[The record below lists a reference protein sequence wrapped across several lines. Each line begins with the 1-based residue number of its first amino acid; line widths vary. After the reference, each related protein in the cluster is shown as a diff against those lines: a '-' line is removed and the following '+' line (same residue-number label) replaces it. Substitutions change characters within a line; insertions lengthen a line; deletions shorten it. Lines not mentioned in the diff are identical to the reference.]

1 MKTPEIFKEFQ
12 NTEIFN
18 DNNQLKEFKNLL
30 LNHLE
35 LPSHNTAKNTLTPIN
50 MQKFEFMQ
58 IESADDQDARAHLT
72 MGRSLLRLMQ
82 FKDVDIQKAA
92 TAFYIK
98 AIKEAKSINCL
109 NGLLEPL
116 SSTESLHSKKADEPS
131 VYDLVPLK
139 RGDLAEYLQQNPLIR
154 RRNTINHLE
163 QMMENRLPQRNLSG
177 DLNLL
182 DTCEQILGISAFTQ
196 NPSDT
201 NTSPTFLS
209 KLVAIL
215 GFRASKEN

>member
-1 MKTPEIFKEFQ
+1 MKTPEIFTKFQ
-12 NTEIFN
+12 NTEIPN
-18 DNNQLKEFKNLL
+18 DNNQFKEFKNLL

-35 LPSHNTAKNTLTPIN
+35 LPSTNTAQNTLTPIN
-50 MQKFEFMQ
+50 MKKFEFMQ

-116 SSTESLHSKKADEPS
+116 SSTESLHSEKANEPS
-131 VYDLVPLK
+131 VYDLVPFK
-139 RGDLAEYLQQNPLIR
+139 QEDLAKYLQQNYVIKKH
-154 RRNTINHLE
+154 HLE
-163 QMMENRLPQRNLSG
+163 QMMGNRVPQRNPSH

-182 DTCEQILGISAFTQ
+182 DTNEQILGISAFTQ
-196 NPSDT
+196 NPSHT
-201 NTSPTFLS
+201 NTSSTFLS
-209 KLVAIL
+209 RFAAIL
-215 GFRASKEN
+215 GFRASK